1 MSNNDGTDEDGIKD
15 PSLHEYSSF
24 EEFSKNIE
32 RILTN
37 FNFNSDI
44 YTEERSR
51 FDEKKKKYDFY
62 KKFRDFNSSNFIKP
76 FFLEEELAK
85 QIKYWHS
92 TNEEFNLPL
101 LSLDNFFNSEN
112 VKQHLLKDKY
122 IEKNPSVITYY
133 LIDKIITLLEKKTF
147 DKILIDGITTY
158 QEQIYHKGLI
168 GPIIDRDLIYY
179 LIKNDIEEK
188 LNILYKENSLG
199 YSYITEKIITFDLF
213 IIYLVLKNYPFY
225 ILRRERL
232 EEIFS
237 EVKKFKNFPYP
248 IGSIGM
254 DLFKLLIQELYLP
267 GVSLFQEIRETFL
280 LDIIDPII
288 LEIDCDYFIK
298 VIAFSK
304 KNTLYELSKEK
315 KIDMNNK
322 KEYYNK
328 KNKKNDKYELNKI
341 KEFTFSAYGVY
352 SAYILYSADDEK
364 EEKENSYLGDI
375 LALFEKRYKIKKEE
389 EEEKQEEKKRK
400 KKEKQNNNININNN
414 NIENND
420 ENENDKK
427 DEQNIHEKNVI
438 NSIINLINIGL
449 DSNFAVFSRGVK
461 AINEKLITKTKEMS
475 EIKNNS
481 PKDNI
486 NLRKFLYHN
495 ITYFN
500 FELSEKVKKRN
511 NKKVIFEDEKSIK
524 LTGKKL
530 KSSINKEINTKYNIN
545 NIIDEDAEL
554 ELEEEN
560 QKLKSL
566 KEKKDCISEIK
577 KYKKILDEEKYI
589 FQNDKNESDEIL
601 DNYVDNFLKLKDK
614 YFWHMQKFDMNANF
628 PDDETKKEL
637 QDFNKITE
645 NREKILPKLYKQK
658 YLIKEDQLLDFI
670 KLLYKYKT
678 NIIPLYHYKL
688 YSEYI
693 NTEQPKIKKQNEN
706 KNSLYKYFDIFE
718 NEYPETDKDYSSTPL
733 LSLTELK
740 EGLEKIVKSKLYFNH
755 KIYLIPGPLNTSLT
769 KHLSRNDY
777 IYKSTIGDVFLNLYK
792 EKLQSDKIEEM
803 LEMPVQ
809 IYLREA
815 KHYFDLTI
823 FKTIIDSSNNYK
835 EYKNIFWHKNFFLL
849 YGGVHIEGGENLDI
863 ILDEKKSIKFENR
876 KSKIYIDIIHLY
888 NYESNDNTKK
898 INDIEK
904 YLVYPSNN
912 KFQIFISGA
921 KDEPNIKSTENI
933 NNQNQYFQN
942 YVGNLINFDVK
953 SAYYEAKKIVVN
965 GENFTLIPTFFEDIK
980 MENCS
985 YFEIAFDNSNNEE
998 EEINSEEKEDDDD
1011 NDNDEN
1017 KNDINDK
1024 EKISKFFES
1033 EKTTSLN
1040 IKISSFID
1048 LEYNDD

>member
-1 MSNNDGTDEDGIKD
+1 MSNNDGNDEDGIKD
-15 PSLHEYSSF
+15 PSLYEFSSF
-24 EEFSKNIE
+24 EDFSKSVE
-32 RILTN
+32 RIFTN

-62 KKFRDFNSSNFIKP
+62 KKFREFNSSNFAKP

-304 KNTLYELSKEK
+304 KNTLYELSKEIK
-315 KIDMNNK
+315 VGVNK
-322 KEYYNK
+322 KKENYNNI
-328 KNKKNDKYELNKI
+328 KNKKNDKYELNNI
-341 KEFTFSAYGVY
+341 KEFSFSAYGVY

-389 EEEKQEEKKRK
+389 EEEKQEEKK
-400 KKEKQNNNININNN
+400 KKEKNKNKNNIDNY
-414 NIENND
+414 D
-420 ENENDKK
+420 ENDKK

-438 NSIINLINIGL
+438 NSIINLINFGL
-449 DSNFAVFSRGVK
+449 DSNYTLFTRGVK
-461 AINEKLITKTKEMS
+461 AINEKLISKTKEMN

-486 NLRKFLYHN
+486 NLRRFLYHN
-495 ITYFN
+495 ITFFN
-500 FELSEKVKKRN
+500 FEPSEKAKKRN

-524 LTGKKL
+524 LPGKKL
-530 KSSINKEINTKYNIN
+530 KPSKNKDINTKYNIN
-545 NIIDEDAEL
+545 NIIDEEA

-566 KEKKDCISEIK
+566 KEKKDCVSEIK

-589 FQNDKNESDEIL
+589 FQNDKNEVETDEIL
-601 DNYVDNFLKLKDK
+601 DNYVDNFIKLKDK

-628 PDDETKKEL
+628 PNEETKKEL

-645 NREKILPKLYKQK
+645 SRERNLPKLYKQK

-670 KLLYKYKT
+670 KLLYKWKT
-678 NIIPLYHYKL
+678 NIIPLYHQKL
-688 YSEYI
+688 YNEYTI
-693 NTEQPKIKKQNEN
+693 SEQPKIKEKNES

-718 NEYPETDKDYSSTPL
+718 DEYPETDKDYSSTPL
-733 LSLTELK
+733 LALSELK
-740 EGLEKIVKSKLYFNH
+740 DGFEKIVKSKLYFNH

-792 EKLQSDKIEEM
+792 EKIQNDKIEEM

-835 EYKNIFWHKNFFLL
+835 EYKNIYWHKNFFLL
-849 YGGVHIEGGENLDI
+849 YGGVHIEGEENLDFI
-863 ILDEKKSIKFENR
+863 IDGKKSIKFENR
-876 KSKIYIDIIHLY
+876 LSKIYIDIIHLY
-888 NYESNDNTKK
+888 NYDSSDNSKK

-904 YLVYPSNN
+904 YLVYPSDN

-921 KDEPNIKSTENI
+921 KDEPNIKNIENV

-953 SAYYEAKKIVVN
+953 SAYYEAKKIVVS
-965 GENFTLIPTFFEDIK
+965 GENFTLIPTFIEGIK

-985 YFEIAFDNSNNEE
+985 YFEIAFENWNNEE
-998 EEINSEEKEDDDD
+998 EEINCEEKEDEDDNDND

-1017 KNDINDK
+1017 KNDINDS
-1024 EKISKFFES
+1024 ERISKFFES
-1033 EKTTSLN
+1033 EKATSLN

-1048 LEYNDD
+1048 LESNND